1 MDKRILGVVVGA
13 IAGVIDVIPMML
25 QKLTWD
31 ANLSAFSMWVVVGF
45 FIASTELKLHP
56 ILKGL
61 VISYLVLLPSAFIIA
76 WEEPITLL
84 PILIMTTML
93 GGILGLSIEKLS
105 KRDKPNL

>member
-1 MDKRILGVVVGA
+1 MDKRLLGVVAGA

-76 WEEPITLL
+76 WEEPITLV

-93 GGILGLSIEKLS
+93 GGILGLSIEKIS
-105 KRDKPNL
+105 KTR